1 MERPTKPS
9 VKELVELLRTA
20 RQELERADP
29 DQKALWERHISTLEK
44 TLTELKAGK

>member
-29 DQKALWERHISTLEK
+29 DQKALWEAYQYSGK
-44 TLTELKAGK
+44 TLTELKTGK